1 MLLIE
6 LLLQLRNQVLA
17 QRKLLQHLQLSLLQ
31 KHLQLK
37 LLNQVLQD
45 QERFTIQLNL

>member
-1 MLLIE
+1 MLLKE
-6 LLLQLRNQVLA
+6 HLLQLRNQVQV
-17 QRKLLQHLQLSLLQ
+17 QRKLLQHQQPNLLQ
-31 KHLQLK
+31 KHLPQK